1 MENIINPMNTDIYDI
16 TESVNDLQKEMMQGL
31 DEETLAVGMNGYLSS
46 IQSMQIQNSII
57 TASELGNEIFPSKAK
72 FEKNIIAHAI
82 IQNITD
88 INATPATISVM
99 IGVSMEELESLFQ
112 NNKFIFDRTA
122 QIYINNLE
130 FHLQY
135 DIILSRTLSLNNQYI
150 YSAMYDNSRK
160 NPLVELQNPYLQ
172 TPFIQT
178 FDGSEFLFIY
188 CDLIQIRLETNQN
201 KLVSSTPI
209 ENKVFEF
216 SYDEQLAGFEVHV
229 TENNKTTYLT
239 PVFEGIGVSQ
249 DLKNYCYYSFLD
261 SNNIRVTFDSASYM
275 PSLNALI
282 ESEVWTTS
290 GSSGNFTYR
299 KDFNS
304 TITSDKYG
312 YKALPIRVMIE
323 TESSGGADKKSTD
336 ELRKL
341 IPKEALSRG
350 SITNATSLANYF
362 NMINTDSNRLEIL
375 TKVDNQFE
383 RSYFAYL
390 VLKDSMNNV
399 IPANTVDLELKREE
413 FKVSENRKYSLP
425 AGTCLLLNKE
435 TDTCSILTDKD
446 EINRY
451 IENDKET
458 FVYGLPLMI
467 VMTDDPLYISYYST
481 VLNEIS
487 YLDFKYINYNSP
499 LQFVAPSIS
508 WTRNLNID
516 NDTYKLD
523 IAYTQNVLNDFGAI
537 KFDPTDSTVY
547 TNNMKVFIVFYN
559 KGENTPYRYAEASM
573 IDYDYSNYMYTYRFE
588 FKTTDQID
596 DDNKIRIENLK
607 IPGSDNEAYG
617 YMTSNV
623 TANIYI
629 LNKFSGEYGKYDL
642 DEIIPNLDG
651 YTVCNMFNVNNGL
664 SFYKNY
670 TDIINSVVKHQIKRE
685 DGVITSGYRIN
696 SIPVI
701 KYSYLDDESCVQE
714 FSRELHYKKAYID
727 NALEVLENNFG
738 IDFKLFNTYGPS
750 KIYSID
756 EDGKQLISRVNL
768 TLKFRIK
775 LLQSTDSY
783 TVSYIMKDIKDI
795 LEDLN
800 EITSLHIPNL
810 ITTITNNYRNSIEY
824 FEFLGINDYG
834 PGVQHL
840 YKNETDDPNVVPE
853 FLTVHTNDDL
863 SPDIQIELA

>member
-16 TESVNDLQKEMMQGL
+16 TETVNNLQKEVMQGI

-57 TASELGNEIFPSKAK
+57 TASELGNEIFPCKAK

-82 IQNITD
+82 RQNITD
-88 INATPATISVM
+88 INATPAKMSVM
-99 IGVSMEELESLFQ
+99 IGVSLDELESLFKD
-112 NNKFIFDRTA
+112 NKFIFDKDC
-122 QIYINNLE
+122 QIYVNNYE

-135 DIILSRTLSLNNQYI
+135 DIILSRTLSLNNQFI

-172 TPFIQT
+172 TPFIQV
-178 FDGSEFLFIY
+178 FDGSKFLFIY
-188 CDLIQIRLETNQN
+188 CDLIQIRVEKTQN

-216 SYDEQLAGFEVHV
+216 SYEEQLAGFEVHV

-239 PVFEGIGVSQ
+239 PVFEGIGIEQ
-249 DLKNYCYYSFLD
+249 DLKNYCFYNFLD

-290 GSSGNFTYR
+290 GSAANFNYR
-299 KDFNS
+299 KDFN
-304 TITSDKYG
+304 TAITSDKYG
-312 YKALPIRVMIE
+312 YKALPVRIMIG
-323 TESSGGADKKSTD
+323 TESSGGTNKKSTD

-362 NMINTDSNRLEIL
+362 NMINTDTNRLEIL

-390 VLKDSMNNV
+390 VLKDSLNNV
-399 IPANTVDLELKREE
+399 IPANTIDLKLKKEELKI
-413 FKVSENRKYSLP
+413 SDNRKYSLP
-425 AGTCLLLNKE
+425 AGTCLLLDRDS
-435 TDTCSILTDKD
+435 DTCSLVTDKD
-446 EINRY
+446 KINEY
-451 IENDKET
+451 INNDKET
-458 FVYGLPLMI
+458 FLYGLPLMI
-467 VMTDDPLYISYYST
+467 VMTDDPLYISYYCT
-481 VLNEIS
+481 VFNEIN
-487 YLDFKYINYNSP
+487 YLDFKFINQASP

-508 WTRNLNID
+508 WVRNLNEN

-523 IAYTQNVLNDFGAI
+523 IAYTQNILNDFGAI
-537 KFDPTDSTVY
+537 KFDPIDTSKII
-547 TNNMKVFIVFYN
+547 NNMKVFIVLYN
-559 KGENTPYRYAEASM
+559 KDENTPYRYAEAKM
-573 IDYDYSNYMYTYRFE
+573 MTYDYSSYLYTYEFE
-588 FKTTDQID
+588 FRSTDQID

-607 IPGSDNEAYG
+607 IPGSDKEAYG

-629 LNKFSGEYGKYDL
+629 LNKFTEEYGRHDL
-642 DEIIPNLDG
+642 DDIIPGLEG
-651 YTVCNMFNVNNGL
+651 YTVCNMFTVNNGL
-664 SFYKNY
+664 NFYRNY
-670 TDIINSVVKHQIKRE
+670 TDIINSVVKHEIKRE
-685 DGVITSGYRIN
+685 DGVIVSGYRIN

-701 KYSYLDDESCVQE
+701 KYSYLDDDENVQE
-714 FSRELHYKKAYID
+714 FAKELNYKKAYID

-738 IDFKLFNTYGPS
+738 IDFKFFNTYGPS

-756 EDGKQLISRVNL
+756 EKGQQLISRVNL
-768 TLKFRIK
+768 TLKFRLK

-783 TVSYIMKDIKDI
+783 TVSYIIKDIKDI

-840 YKNETDDPNVVPE
+840 YKNEVSDPKVVPE
-853 FLTVHTNDDL
+853 FLTVHTNEDL
-863 SPDIQIELA
+863 TPDIVIELA